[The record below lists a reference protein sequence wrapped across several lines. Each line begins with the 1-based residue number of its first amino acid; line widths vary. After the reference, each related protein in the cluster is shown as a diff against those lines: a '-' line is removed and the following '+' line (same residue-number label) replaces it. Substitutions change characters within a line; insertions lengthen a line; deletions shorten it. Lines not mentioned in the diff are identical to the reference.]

1 MNQPDSETLR
11 AAKQKLKDV
20 IYNILVCDF
29 GLKKVSDKAENVAE
43 VTLLKLHRIA
53 ASEQYKEMDKKTN
66 EQKNNKSDSQNSICK
81 AE

>member
-66 EQKNNKSDSQNSICK
+66 EQKNNKSDCQNSICK